1 MNARYLSIYITL
13 IISFYTTLSFI
24 YPPSMVSDA
33 ARGFIVWKSM
43 EEGALFNHYKS
54 PFTEDISRDTTK
66 FLAKWSPGQ
75 YLIPALFMKT
85 GFNLGQSLT
94 LTTALFSLIGI
105 LGYYFLYQNLGF
117 DRRTSLLS
125 CTIAA
130 SMTFFAFPF
139 GVYNGGEILLFGVA
153 PWIIL
158 LCLRNSDLIIWQL
171 PVVVLI
177 FLVGAFVKLSFV
189 ICAIAVLF
197 SLFIFKYRSSS
208 NIVPSTIIWYVM
220 RMLIIFF
227 SFYVILYFTYTS
239 KDRTAVNYSLE
250 ITSPAGGLLFA
261 LAAPLYS
268 PISLGDFINW
278 FFMHPA
284 NPIIHS
290 YDEILPIL
298 FIFATVAVF
307 IYSRILLHPDRKLY
321 NSVLF
326 GFLTAY
332 ATIFGFFYVTGAPV
346 GYGDRF
352 FRIPGML
359 LIPGLIEMI
368 GNIQTRFLKL
378 LGYLAIFIACLSGV
392 ASFFVMK
399 GMISKNNNVGAQ
411 GFTHFI
417 ISTEALSTLRY
428 VDTNISQGNNL
439 IYVTSPEIAL
449 EVKRNRVFSSH
460 ADYESLEELS
470 KKKYRGSVDNLFL
483 ILQEKFLK
491 NGKAEAIL
499 KSFSD
504 YTYTNWRSL
513 NVESFVIYYQGNN
526 PEFWKKLLSEQ
537 K

>member
-33 ARGFIVWKSM
+33 AKGFMVWKSM

-75 YLIPALFMKT
+75 YLIPALITKT
-85 GFNLGQSLT
+85 GFNLGKALT
-94 LTTALFSLIGI
+94 ITTALFSLIGI
-105 LGYYFLYQNLGF
+105 LGYYFLYRDLGF
-117 DRRTSLLS
+117 DRGINLLS
-125 CTIAA
+125 CTIAT

-139 GVYNGGEILLFGVA
+139 GVYNGGEVLLFGVA

-177 FLVGAFVKLSFV
+177 FLVGAFAKLSFV

-197 SLFIFKYRSSS
+197 SLFIFKYRSAS
-208 NIVPSTIIWYVM
+208 NIVPSTIIRYCINI
-220 RMLIIFF
+220 LIIFF
-227 SFYVILYFTYTS
+227 SFYPILYFIYTS
-239 KDRTAVNYSLE
+239 KGHTAVNYSPG
-250 ITSPAGGLLFA
+250 ISSPVGGLLFA

-268 PISLGDFINW
+268 PLTLGDLINR
-278 FFMHPA
+278 FLMHPS

-298 FIFATVAVF
+298 FILAMVAVF
-307 IYSRILLHPDRKLY
+307 IYARILLHSHKKLY
-321 NSVLF
+321 SSVLL
-326 GFLTAY
+326 GFLITY
-332 ATIFGFFYVTGAPV
+332 ITVFGFFYITGAPITWE
-346 GYGDRF
+346 DRF

-368 GNIQTRFLKL
+368 GNLQNGFLKL

-399 GMISKNNNVGAQ
+399 GMISKNNIVGSQ
-411 GFTHFI
+411 GFTHYI
-417 ISTEALSTLRY
+417 ISKEALSILHY
-428 VDTNISQGNNL
+428 IDANGPQGNNL

-449 EVKRNRVFSSH
+449 EVKRYRVLSSH

-470 KKKYRGSVDNLFL
+470 KRKYRGSVDNLFL